1 MRQLKNKLDLYFDL
15 QGDIEG
21 QLLYYGLLGLML
33 FAMVGGTLGG
43 LIK

>member
-15 QGDIEG
+15 QGDTEG
-21 QLLYYGLLGLML
+21 QFLYYGAIGLML

-43 LIK
+43 LMQ